1 MKCGCLQ
8 VRESLAKETGLSV
21 RVVQV
26 WFQNQR
32 AKMKKM
38 QRRGKIEKEGG
49 GSSGGGKKSKDGKG
63 VSSSTASGGTT
74 AGTEKGSGASGGKNG
89 KENSY
94 EGTESVASHEDGY
107 VDSDE
112 DDELVFDP
120 IDDVASDETSEA
132 SHSGNPM
139 QMPLDLRG
147 MPMHHMHHSS
157 SQLQPIPTHYG
168 NPPVPPGVESL
179 HSANPIDKLYLMQDS
194 YFTQM

>member
-1 MKCGCLQ
+1 
-8 VRESLAKETGLSV
+8 
-21 RVVQV
+21 
-26 WFQNQR
+26 
-32 AKMKKM
+32 M
-38 QRRGKIEKEGG
+38 QRRGKIEKEG

-63 VSSSTASGGTT
+63 VSSTASGGTN
-74 AGTEKGSGASGGKNG
+74 AGTEKGSGASGGHSKNG
-89 KENSY
+89 KENF

-107 VDSDE
+107 VDSDD

-120 IDDVASDETSEA
+120 IDDVASDETSEP
-132 SHSGNPM
+132 SHSGNPL

-147 MPMHHMHHSS
+147 MPMHHMHHPS
-157 SQLQPIPTHYG
+157 SQLQPIPAHYA